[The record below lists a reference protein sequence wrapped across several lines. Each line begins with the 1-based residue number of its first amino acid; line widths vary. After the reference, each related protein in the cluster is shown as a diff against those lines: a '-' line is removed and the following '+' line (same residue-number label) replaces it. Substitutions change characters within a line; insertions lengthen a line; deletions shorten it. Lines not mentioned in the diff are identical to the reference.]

1 MARPGN
7 WSGQIEVIA
16 GSMFSGKT
24 EELLR
29 LLRRAQIAR
38 QKTQVFK
45 PALDHRYGT
54 ENVQS
59 HDASKTQA
67 IAVEHALQIL
77 ELTEE
82 NTLVVGIDE
91 AQFFDEAL
99 VGVAER
105 LAFRGKRVIL
115 AGLDLD
121 YTGRPFGP
129 MPQLLAIAEK
139 VTKLAAICVVCGG
152 PASRSQR
159 LVRPETATSESAQV
173 LVGGFKEYEPRCR
186 MCHDPAG
193 ASPGVTR

>member
-45 PALDHRYGT
+45 PALDHRYGR

-59 HDASKTQA
+59 HDSSKTQA
-67 IAVEHALQIL
+67 IAVEHASQIL

-121 YTGRPFGP
+121 YMGRPFGP

-159 LVRPETATSESAQV
+159 LVKPETATSESEQV

-193 ASPGVTR
+193 AAAGVTR